1 MKASKFFVFSAAL
14 LALVL
19 SSVSASAQKFHNGPK
34 DMAKHPHMEMTNQN
48 IEKIAE
54 KKAEQVSKQYNL
66 DQASYRKL
74 VNHYKKEMKQMK
86 KQSEMRMD
94 NEKELKAILGPE
106 NYKAYKHQ
114 AKMHGNHY
122 GKPDH
127 NHVERPV
134 PHEVK

>member
-1 MKASKFFVFSAAL
+1 ME
-14 LALVL
+14 
-19 SSVSASAQKFHNGPK
+19 SAQRAVEIEPGN
-34 DMAKHPHMEMTNQN
+34 AEYEMMNRLKN
-48 IEKIAE
+48 RRH
-54 KKAEQVSKQYNL
+54 L
-66 DQASYRKL
+66 
-74 VNHYKKEMKQMK
+74 MKQMK